1 MFRDRGFAAV
11 SMIELAQA
19 VGLSKPGLYH
29 HWPSK
34 DAILHTIVRLSGE
47 ILLDHLDRVEQQSA
61 EPRERLRLYVIS
73 RLETVARHQDLFTV
87 TWQERA
93 IIGSGAFEELT
104 RAAERYR
111 QRVRDLIDHAKHAGG
126 IKPEINT
133 HLLMLALDGM
143 TGWSYFW
150 YRPDG
155 NHNAAEIGDTFWNM
169 LSQGVVPA
177 SV

>member
-1 MFRDRGFAAV
+1 MN
-11 SMIELAQA
+11 ELADA

-34 DAILHTIVRLSGE
+34 DAILHCIVDLSGAL
-47 ILLDHLDRVEQQSA
+47 LLDHLDQIEAAHVAPGQ
-61 EPRERLRLYVIS
+61 RLRAFVNS
-73 RLETVARHQDLFTV
+73 RLETIARHQDLFTV

-93 IIGSGAFEELT
+93 IVGTDAFSGLAQ
-104 RAAERYR
+104 AAERYR
-111 QRVRDLIDHAKHAGG
+111 QRMRDLIDAAKAEGT
-126 IKPEINT
+126 IRADIDT

-155 NHNAAEIGDTFWNM
+155 NYDIAQIGDSFWDM
-169 LSQGVVPA
+169 LSKGIVP
-177 SV
+177 